1 MSVERDLG
9 PDDELYTVDE
19 LAAATGMTVRT
30 TRYYAGLGLLPP
42 PTRRGRMAYYT
53 EEHRARLELIRA
65 LQDHGFTL
73 SAIEKYLARVP
84 ADASVEDLALQRAML
99 TSWGAGKRE
108 SMTRRQLE
116 TRARR
121 KLGDDEIQRLVNIYA
136 IRVEGDRYEP
146 LPSFDVALKLY
157 ELDIPV
163 DSMEEAAQAINRHM
177 DALADE
183 LTHILRTRVL
193 APFRGQEHSE
203 ADKAAFEQTMSRL
216 RQLTLEA
223 VVAGFQRAANQVIT
237 RSLSDSSRVRNVLPL
252 ETAGPPR
259 RSVTPPLGSLAHAD
273 DVGDRS
279 ASRPGSVKTRE
290 EHGQHPAPGSGR
302 RRSSGPARRRRR

>member
-1 MSVERDLG
+1 VSVEREQDSG
-9 PDDELYTVDE
+9 EEHYTVDE
-19 LAAATGMTVRT
+19 LAATTGMTVRT

-53 EEHRARLELIRA
+53 EGHRARLELVRA

-73 SAIEKYLARVP
+73 SAIEKYLGKVP

-99 TSWGAGKRE
+99 TSWGSGKRE
-108 SMTRRQLE
+108 TMTRRQLE

-121 KLGDDEIQRLVNIYA
+121 KLDDEEIQRLVNIYA
-136 IRVEGDRYEP
+136 IGIDGERYEP
-146 LPSFDVALKLY
+146 LPSFDVALKLI

-163 DSMEEAAQAINRHM
+163 DSMEDAAVAINQHM
-177 DALADE
+177 DELADE
-183 LTHILRTRVL
+183 LTVILRNKVL

-203 ADKAAFEQTMSRL
+203 ADKAAFEQTMSQL

-237 RSLSDSSRVRNVLPL
+237 RSLSDS
-252 ETAGPPR
+252 
-259 RSVTPPLGSLAHAD
+259 
-273 DVGDRS
+273 
-279 ASRPGSVKTRE
+279 
-290 EHGQHPAPGSGR
+290 
-302 RRSSGPARRRRR
+302 

>member
-1 MSVERDLG
+1 MSAERDAPPG
-9 PDDELYTVDE
+9 EELYTVDE

-53 EEHRARLELIRA
+53 QAHRGRLELIRA

-73 SAIEKYLARVP
+73 SAIEKYLGRVP
-84 ADASVEDLALQRAML
+84 RDASAEDLALQRAML

-121 KLGDDEIQRLVNIYA
+121 KLTDHEIQRLVNIYA
-136 IRVEGDRYEP
+136 IRLEGDRFEP
-146 LPSFDVALKLY
+146 LPPFEVALKLI

-163 DSMEEAAQAINRHM
+163 DSMEEAAVAINQHM

-183 LTHILRTRVL
+183 LTHILRAKVL
-193 APFRGQEHSE
+193 TPFRGQEHSE
-203 ADKAAFEQTMSRL
+203 ADKAAFEHTMSRL

-223 VVAGFQRAANQVIT
+223 VVAGFQRAANEVIT
-237 RSLSDSSRVRNVLPL
+237 RSLSNSSR
-252 ETAGPPR
+252 A
-259 RSVTPPLGSLAHAD
+259 
-273 DVGDRS
+273 
-279 ASRPGSVKTRE
+279 
-290 EHGQHPAPGSGR
+290 
-302 RRSSGPARRRRR
+302 

>member
-1 MSVERDLG
+1 MGVERKLDLG
-9 PDDELYTVDE
+9 EQLYTVDE

-53 EEHRARLELIRA
+53 AEHRARLELIRA

-73 SAIEKYLARVP
+73 AAIEKYLGRVP
-84 ADASVEDLALQRAML
+84 LDASVEALALQRAML

-121 KLGDDEIQRLVNIYA
+121 KLGDEEIQRLVNIYA
-136 IRVEGDRYEP
+136 VALDGDRFEP
-146 LPSFDVALKLY
+146 LPSFDVALKLM

-163 DSMEEAAQAINRHM
+163 DSMEAAAEAINSHM
-177 DALADE
+177 DVLADE
-183 LTHILRTRVL
+183 LTHILRTQVL
-193 APFRGQEHSE
+193 TPFRGRPHSE

-216 RQLTLEA
+216 RQLTLES

-237 RSLSDSSRVRNVLPL
+237 RSLS
-252 ETAGPPR
+252 
-259 RSVTPPLGSLAHAD
+259 GS
-273 DVGDRS
+273 
-279 ASRPGSVKTRE
+279 TRD
-290 EHGQHPAPGSGR
+290 
-302 RRSSGPARRRRR
+302 

>member
-1 MSVERDLG
+1 
-9 PDDELYTVDE
+9 
-19 LAAATGMTVRT
+19 
-30 TRYYAGLGLLPP
+30 
-42 PTRRGRMAYYT
+42 MAYYT

-121 KLGDDEIQRLVNIYA
+121 KLGEDEIQRLVNIYA
-136 IRVEGDRYEP
+136 IRIEGYCFEL
-146 LPSFDVALKLY
+146 LPPFEVALKLM
-157 ELDIPV
+157 EIDIPV
-163 DSMEEAAQAINRHM
+163 DSMEEAAEAISRHM

-193 APFRGQEHSE
+193 AAVPGPGAQRSRQGPLRGHHVAVATADARGGRCRLPAGGQPGDHPFAVGLCSSIAAPGRTPARLLLRHHGPHHAVHDRPRGEGHDHRGS
-203 ADKAAFEQTMSRL
+203 
-216 RQLTLEA
+216 
-223 VVAGFQRAANQVIT
+223 
-237 RSLSDSSRVRNVLPL
+237 
-252 ETAGPPR
+252 PR
-259 RSVTPPLGSLAHAD
+259 
-273 DVGDRS
+273 
-279 ASRPGSVKTRE
+279 
-290 EHGQHPAPGSGR
+290 APGSGWR
-302 RRSSGPARRRRR
+302 RPRGSGPRHRKRR

>member
-1 MSVERDLG
+1 VGVVSVERE
-9 PDDELYTVDE
+9 PDPAEELYTVDE

-53 EEHRARLELIRA
+53 QEHRARLELVRA

-73 SAIEKYLARVP
+73 SAIEKYLGRVP

-108 SMTRRQLE
+108 SITRRQLE

-121 KLGDDEIQRLVNIYA
+121 RLSDHDLQRLVNIYA
-136 IRVEGDRYEP
+136 IRLDGDRYEP
-146 LPSFDVALKLY
+146 LPSFDVALELI

-163 DSMEEAAQAINRHM
+163 DSMEEAAAAINSHM
-177 DALADE
+177 DDLADE
-183 LTHILRTRVL
+183 LTRILRTRVL
-193 APFRGQEHSE
+193 TPFRGQEHSE

-216 RQLTLEA
+216 RQLTLAA
-223 VVAGFQRAANQVIT
+223 VVAGFQRAANEVIT
-237 RSLSDSSRVRNVLPL
+237 RSLSDS
-252 ETAGPPR
+252 
-259 RSVTPPLGSLAHAD
+259 
-273 DVGDRS
+273 
-279 ASRPGSVKTRE
+279 
-290 EHGQHPAPGSGR
+290 
-302 RRSSGPARRRRR
+302 